1 MTSRLC
7 LVCPR
12 SCALDP
18 QGDAEQRSG
27 QRLCPRGLAFIEEE
41 RRGPRRH
48 FFSTC
53 RDESG
58 DLVPYRTIE
67 AVPLADVRALTQ
79 ALAAAADATDRQRL
93 HAEFRARHATVACPF
108 RKPGR
113 DGRNPDDQGNSA

>member
-53 RDESG
+53 RDEYG
-58 DLVPYRTIE
+58 NLVPYRTTE
-67 AVPLADVRALTQ
+67 PVPLADVRQLTQ
-79 ALAAAADATDRQRL
+79 ALAAAASATERQRL
-93 HAEFRARHATVACPF
+93 HAGFRARHATVACPF
-108 RKPGR
+108 RKEVHDAR
-113 DGRNPDDQGNSA
+113 APDHPEDPA